1 MTCLGEW
8 MLLPIRHSCSESP
21 SPAQPR
27 TPLRPAPAHYP
38 PTYSISRLPISPRA
52 PPSPSPP
59 TTHPTATAASASAE
73 EAGCYGDYDSVF
85 LASYRG
91 RDVCSF
97 AGTAVAEIASYGI
110 PLRAIVVGKLLL
122 RGDGGSNWAPADAMR
137 AWVER
142 AQTDLSWSGGVMVW
156 VWERHASQQWLH
168 TIYPQLAAPAPP
180 TLNPHNSS

>member
-8 MLLPIRHSCSESP
+8 MLFPIRHPRSP
-21 SPAQPR
+21 SPAA
-27 TPLRPAPAHYP
+27 RPSTCP
-38 PTYSISRLPISPRA
+38 ISRLPILPRG
-52 PPSPSPP
+52 PHPP
-59 TTHPTATAASASAE
+59 TLPATHPTATAASAE

-85 LASYRG
+85 VASYRG

-122 RGDGGSNWAPADAMR
+122 RGDGGSNWAPADAMH

-142 AQTDLSWSGGVMVW
+142 AQTNLSWSGGVMVW
-156 VWERHASQQWLH
+156 AWERHASQQWLH

-180 TLNPHNSS
+180 TLHPHI